1 MSPSPNTVP
10 SPLRR
15 GFALLCAAAAL
26 AALPAARAEAQHV
39 RVFDGRTLSAAPAPI
54 LLVVAGRDFAWDEY
68 EKLRASFEGA
78 GVEVRVA
85 GPSLEPCVS
94 WAGIQPALVDGS
106 VRTVS
111 PDVSVVVA
119 DASDY
124 SGVVF
129 VGGWGSS
136 MYQYAF
142 EGTFSNA
149 AYRRDPL
156 VVEAVNRL
164 IGDFLAEGK
173 PVGAVSHG
181 VSVLAWARVD
191 GVSPLRKKTVTAWAG
206 GGPGF
211 RLGGRSYADA
221 TVATRWHLEKNGAV
235 MPLSAAI
242 GDPATSTDDVW
253 VDGRIITA
261 ENPAAIEA
269 FSPTFLGG
277 VRVAAGDLD

>member
-1 MSPSPNTVP
+1 MNPAPNAPTT
-10 SPLRR
+10 SLRR
-15 GFALLCAAAAL
+15 ALAVLCAAAAL
-26 AALPAARAEAQHV
+26 AALPAARVEA
-39 RVFDGRTLSAAPAPI
+39 RGDGTTADAAPAPI
-54 LLVVAGRDFAWDEY
+54 LVVVASRDFAYDEY
-68 EKLRASFEGA
+68 EALRASFEGA

-85 GPSLEPCVS
+85 SASMEPATS
-94 WAGIQPALVDGS
+94 WGGQLFGMSDGS
-106 VRTVS
+106 VRTVRS
-111 PDVSVVVA
+111 DVALPLA

-142 EGTFSNA
+142 EGTYSNV
-149 AYRRDPL
+149 AYRRDRL

-164 IGDFLAEGK
+164 VGEFLAASK
-173 PVGAVSHG
+173 PVGAVGHG

-211 RLGGRSYADA
+211 RLGGRTYADA
-221 TVATRWHLEKNGAV
+221 TVATRWHVERNGGS
-235 MPLSAAI
+235 MPLSAAV
-242 GDPATSTDDVW
+242 GDPTTSHDDVV

-261 ENPAAIEA
+261 ENWNAIEA
-269 FSPTFLGG
+269 FGPTFLGG
-277 VRVAAGDLD
+277 VRVAAGDVN

>member
-1 MSPSPNTVP
+1 MSPSPIAAP

-15 GFALLCAAAAL
+15 GLALLCAAAAL

-39 RVFDGRTLSAAPAPI
+39 RVFDGRDSSVAPAPI
-54 LLVVAGRDFAWDEY
+54 LLVVASRDFAWDEY
-68 EKLRASFEGA
+68 ENLRASFESA

-85 GPSLEPCVS
+85 SASLEPATS
-94 WAGIQPALVDGS
+94 WGGIQPVLVDGS

-111 PDVSVVVA
+111 PDVA
-119 DASDY
+119 LPLAEASDY
-124 SGVVF
+124 SAVVF

-142 EGTFSNA
+142 EGTYSNA
-149 AYRRDPL
+149 AYRRDRL
-156 VVEAVNRL
+156 VVESVNRL
-164 IGDFLAEGK
+164 IGDFLAQGK
-173 PVGAVSHG
+173 PVGAIGHG

-191 GVSPLRKKTVTAWAG
+191 GVSPLRKRSGTAWAG
-206 GGPGF
+206 GSPGF
-211 RLGGRSYADA
+211 RLGGRSYPDA
-221 TVATRWHLEKNGAV
+221 TVATRWHVERNGGS

-242 GDPATSTDDVW
+242 GDPTTSHDDVV

-261 ENPAAIEA
+261 ENPAAVAA
-269 FSPTFLGG
+269 FGPTFLGG